1 MSLLCLTFSHQHVP
15 IAFREKV
22 HFDAN
27 CVANAC
33 ARFRCGTGALS
44 SVVELAILSTCNR
57 TELYAFSK
65 HRVGFISPAE
75 LEETRDELIQFVSQA
90 RGVSE
95 QELIE
100 MAEWHEGP
108 AVVEHLSRVACGLE
122 SLVLGEPQV
131 LGQVGDAM
139 RLGLAMNS
147 SGPVLTKLF
156 QAAIRSGRRA
166 RVETQINNH
175 SLNIATVAVNT
186 AKQKLGTLEDKTV
199 LLLGAGEMA
208 ELAIAQLIK
217 LGVSEINVVN
227 RTIEKANELASRYR
241 GKAFVFEQLGNLLPK
256 ADLLVSSTG
265 APHTLL
271 SRSDIEQPM
280 RQRPDRPLMILDIA
294 VPRDIEISVNEIEN
308 VERCDIDDLQ
318 MATGKS
324 MQLRED
330 EIPLV
335 NEIVRDETDRF
346 LSWIRTIGIESTI
359 ISLRQ
364 KADRVRQQEL
374 QRLAETHPELDQPA
388 LEILRKFSQTLVN
401 KVLRDPTVNLRQV
414 QGMRAAIDYGEAIRE
429 LFELEVEPS
438 PLPNAPDA
446 TPQNSNTQETLEP
459 DVSAQGQSR

>member
-1 MSLLCLTFSHQHVP
+1 
-15 IAFREKV
+15 
-22 HFDAN
+22 
-27 CVANAC
+27 
-33 ARFRCGTGALS
+33 
-44 SVVELAILSTCNR
+44 
-57 TELYAFSK
+57 
-65 HRVGFISPAE
+65 
-75 LEETRDELIQFVSQA
+75 
-90 RGVSE
+90 
-95 QELIE
+95 
-100 MAEWHEGP
+100 
-108 AVVEHLSRVACGLE
+108 
-122 SLVLGEPQV
+122 
-131 LGQVGDAM
+131 
-139 RLGLAMNS
+139 
-147 SGPVLTKLF
+147 
-156 QAAIRSGRRA
+156 
-166 RVETQINNH
+166 
-175 SLNIATVAVNT
+175 
-186 AKQKLGTLEDKTV
+186 
-199 LLLGAGEMA
+199 
-208 ELAIAQLIK
+208 
-217 LGVSEINVVN
+217 
-227 RTIEKANELASRYR
+227 
-241 GKAFVFEQLGNLLPK
+241 
-256 ADLLVSSTG
+256 
-265 APHTLL
+265 
-271 SRSDIEQPM
+271 M

-294 VPRDIEISVNEIEN
+294 VPRDVEISVNEIEN

-335 NEIVRDETDRF
+335 DEIVRDETDRF

-374 QRLAETHPELDQPA
+374 QRLAEAHPELDQPA